1 MERERAHWERGR
13 EEWIGENRREEE
25 EGEGRRKVG
34 QIVGNEWSQD
44 KQTKRAW
51 ALGVSQQ
58 FVLPRWLSLEAQKR
72 SVMFRACLPSPYVW
86 LRPGTSWITTCASFG
101 PWVCNR
107 D

>member
-1 MERERAHWERGR
+1 MSHYISKVRAIRDEQLRQRREAAACSVERERAHWERGR

-34 QIVGNEWSQD
+34 QIMGNEWSQD
-44 KQTKRAW
+44 EQIKRAW

-72 SVMFRACLPSPYVW
+72 SQ
-86 LRPGTSWITTCASFG
+86 
-101 PWVCNR
+101 
-107 D
+107 